1 MDLNSDINDDDN
13 EEFSWE
19 SDDDEKE
26 NRTGIPGEA
35 CEAGP
40 SQPSLYSH
48 FIAMGFSKNMVEKAI
63 KENGEGNSEAVLETL
78 LSYSAIENPYLENGD
93 GPIESSIA
101 SNVDGLDDDS
111 YDTDGSDDQELIE
124 TLPKK
129 DRNLSTLVEMG
140 FSPKEASAAI
150 DRCGLKASVLELA
163 DSIHA
168 AQMAEDSDGIV
179 WGSPT
184 VNKPDEATFY
194 STSRK
199 KRRLIEEKR
208 KHRRNRLHGSRRGE
222 YLKKAALDVDNIP
235 MEISKPMIG
244 FGLPFEK
251 CIKSRNLPES
261 ALGPPFFYYEN
272 VALAP
277 KGVWDT
283 ISRFLYDIEPEF
295 VDSKYFC
302 AAMRKR
308 AYIHNLPIE
317 NRFPLLPI
325 PKKTIQEVLPTTMKW
340 WPEWDKRTQ
349 LNCLQT
355 CTASAKLTERIRKA
369 LDDYGDVPSLRVQ
382 EYVLAECRKWNLV
395 WVGHHKAAPLE
406 PDEIEMLL
414 GFPKNHTRGGGISRT
429 ERFKSL
435 GNSFQVDTVA
445 YHLSVLKNLFP
456 DGINVLSLFSGIGGA
471 EVALHSLGIRLKAV
485 VSVEISEVNRNIL
498 RSWWEQTKQKGT
510 LIDVDDVQKLD
521 GDKLEKFMRRFGGF
535 DLVIGGSPCNNLTGS
550 NRHTRDGLQGKD
562 SSLFYD
568 FFRILDLVKCIM
580 GKKF

>member
-1 MDLNSDINDDDN
+1 MDGNSGINDNDN

-26 NRTGIPGEA
+26 NRAGMPGEA

-40 SQPSLYSH
+40 SQPSLYSY
-48 FIAMGFSKNMVEKAI
+48 FIAMGFSKNTVEKAI
-63 KENGEGNSEAVLETL
+63 KKNGEGNSEAILETL
-78 LSYSAIENPYLENGD
+78 LTYSATENPYLKNED
-93 GPIESSIA
+93 GPIESIA
-101 SNVDGLDDDS
+101 SNYMDGLEDDS
-111 YDTDGSDDQELIE
+111 SDTDDFDDLEFIE
-124 TLPKK
+124 APPGR
-129 DRNLSTLVEMG
+129 DRNLLTLVEMG
-140 FSPKEASAAI
+140 FSAEEASAAR
-150 DRCGLKASVLELA
+150 DRCGLDASVLELA

-168 AQMAEDSDGIV
+168 AHMAKDSHGIV
-179 WGSPT
+179 LGSPII
-184 VNKPDEATFY
+184 NKPNEATFY

-199 KRRLIEEKR
+199 KRLLMEEKR
-208 KHRRNRLHGSRRGE
+208 KHRRNRHHGSRRSE
-222 YLKKAALDVDNIP
+222 YLKKAALDVDIP
-235 MEISKPMIG
+235 KPMIG
-244 FGLPFEK
+244 FSLPFQN
-251 CIKSRNLPES
+251 CIKRRNLPDS
-261 ALGPPFFYYEN
+261 ALGPPYFYYEN

-317 NRFPLLPI
+317 NRFPLLPL
-325 PKKTIQEVLPTTMKW
+325 PKKTIQEALPTTKKW
-340 WPEWDKRTQ
+340 WPEWDNRTQ

-355 CTASAKLTERIRKA
+355 CTASAKLTEKIKKA
-369 LDDYGDVPSLRVQ
+369 LDDSGDVPSLRVQ
-382 EYVLAECRKWNLV
+382 EYVLAQCKKWNLV
-395 WVGHHKAAPLE
+395 WVGRHKAAPLE

-414 GFPKNHTRGGGISRT
+414 RFPKNHTRGGGIGRT

-435 GNSFQVDTVA
+435 GNSFQIDTVA
-445 YHLSVLKNLFP
+445 YHLSVLKNIFP

-485 VSVEISEVNRNIL
+485 VSVEISEVNRNII
-498 RSWWEQTKQKGT
+498 RCWWEQTNQKGT
-510 LIDVDDVQKLD
+510 LIEVDDVQKLD
-521 GDKLEKFMRRFGGF
+521 GGNLEEFMRRIGGF

-550 NRHTRDGLQGKD
+550 NRHTRDGLEGKD